1 MKEQSGE
8 PEPIGEDTKQPAE
21 STPADAPVQENS
33 APPPV
38 VEPVVVEV
46 VEPIKVD
53 SLRAEL
59 DATVA
64 RLRETEARLRERE
77 SSLREVSK
85 AFRDLEGDMDAFR
98 RRATVAADQ
107 RAERRSFDVVE
118 QFFEPVR
125 NLRRSVDA
133 STTDPAAVLDG
144 IRMVAQQFDA
154 TMTRLGLVEIPAL
167 GANFDPSVHEALA
180 VSPVA
185 DKEQDNKVLFVHA
198 AGYRIGVKVLQPA
211 QVVIGKFG
219 EPTPEA

>member
-8 PEPIGEDTKQPAE
+8 PDPIGEETKQPAE
-21 STPADAPVQENS
+21 PAPAPADAPVQENS
-33 APPPV
+33 EAPPPAPPPV
-38 VEPVVVEV
+38 EPVL
-46 VEPIKVD
+46 VD
-53 SLRAEL
+53 PLRAEL
-59 DATVA
+59 DATVG
-64 RLRETEARLRERE
+64 RLRETEAR
-77 SSLREVSK
+77 LREVSK

-107 RAERRSFDVVE
+107 RAERRSFEVVE

-133 STTDPAAVLDG
+133 SASDPTALLDG
-144 IRMVAQQFDA
+144 IRMVAQQFDS

-167 GANFDPSVHEALA
+167 GATFDPSIHEALA

-198 AGYRIGVKVLQPA
+198 AGYRIGAKVLQPA